1 MNPAHED
8 ILRRHRTD
16 IVKVLDVAHV
26 KDSLIEHGVFS
37 TQLWDEIE
45 KAGGESKREKASR
58 LLDRLPTRGPNAFSC
73 FCEALMAGEYD
84 FLGEQLTEEAEQQHV
99 LESVQARGRR
109 TPSSSHHFFEEVAVN
124 GQAQTMD
131 QSLSGQINNI
141 KKEYRKCL
149 LRGKGVTL
157 VKALNKVIHFKKLRG
172 KRASE
177 QTVTSLK
184 YIKEALKSPSF
195 DESNVSAL
203 TDILDLVEKL
213 KHIRDELQKDGS
225 VHDHVTKLN
234 SMLADGADFSTLYK
248 MTLDIGVDYLRDF
261 GMQGMDAAS
270 KFKFGSV
277 LVLIPY
283 LCDLSEQAV
292 QLTKRRVADRVDNSP
307 SSEAERMEPFSDV
320 VVEGVAMSPYPEQDE
335 VFLPEGQ
342 SSRRSYVDVEGT
354 MMSRLDRASERIG
367 RLEQTQ
373 IRYSQDRDRTSNGIL
388 EEIKKLNSKMD
399 VQALKIDQM
408 DKKIEQQSILLQ
420 QNEDIKAS
428 LFDVSNHLEYI
439 KKALGGQTEKKTV
452 LEAKVSSLEGRV
464 LNLLEQEIDRSKLME
479 EIKGVESEVVEL
491 KEWFQ
496 DGDLYITERLEQMNR
511 HLLDVLL
518 KLERDSLGR
527 QLSTAI
533 DMVEKQLK
541 FKEFTRFARML
552 GFSDQEST
560 KIRSAARDNFG
571 QQKSELLRKWREKN
585 GSNATAKHLEQACR
599 STGLSTLADK
609 ISRISGAPSAAHA
622 VRLPSLTGGQG
633 NPNRPV
639 VRKTSYQELKVVN
652 MDPAHENILQ
662 RNRGRI
668 VKDLNVDRIKDSL
681 IQNGVFTPALW
692 DDIATAGKGIRQ
704 DKASA
709 LMDELP
715 RRGPDAF
722 SCFCESLLTKGY
734 DFLGKPLIEE
744 DSSLG
749 LAARDVHPPSLAYIF
764 TNQCHI

>member
-203 TDILDLVEKL
+203 TDFLGLVEKL

-225 VHDHVTKLN
+225 VPDYVTKLT
-234 SMLADGADFSTLYK
+234 SMLAEGADFSTLYNT
-248 MTLDIGVDYLRDF
+248 TLDIGLDYLRDF

-270 KFKFGSV
+270 KSKFGSV

-292 QLTKRRVADRVDNSP
+292 QLTKRHVADRVDNSP

-342 SSRRSYVDVEGT
+342 SSARSYVDIEGT

-452 LEAKVSSLEGRV
+452 LEAKYYQYNFTDSTHL
-464 LNLLEQEIDRSKLME
+464 
-479 EIKGVESEVVEL
+479 SEVVEL

-609 ISRISGAPSAAHA
+609 ISRISGAPSA
-622 VRLPSLTGGQG
+622 
-633 NPNRPV
+633 
-639 VRKTSYQELKVVN
+639 VVN

-744 DSSLG
+744 DSSLS
-749 LAARDVHPPSLAYIF
+749 LAARDVHPSSLAYIF
-764 TNQCHI
+764 SNQCHI

>member
-26 KDSLIEHGVFS
+26 KDSLIENGVFS
-37 TQLWDEIE
+37 TQLWEEVE
-45 KAGGESKREKASR
+45 KAGGESRREKASR
-58 LLDRLPTRGPNAFSC
+58 LLDRLPTRGPSAFSC

-84 FLGEQLTEEAEQQHV
+84 FLGEQLTAEAEQQHV

-109 TPSSSHHFFEEVAVN
+109 TPSSSHHFFDEAAVN
-124 GQAQTMD
+124 GQTQTMD
-131 QSLSGQINNI
+131 QSLIGQISNI
-141 KKEYRKCL
+141 RKEYRKCL

-157 VKALNKVIHFKKLRG
+157 IKALNKVIHFKKLRG
-172 KRASE
+172 KKASE

-195 DESNVSAL
+195 DESNVSVL

-225 VHDHVTKLN
+225 VPDYVTKLN
-234 SMLADGADFSTLYK
+234 SMLAEGADFSTLHNT
-248 MTLDIGVDYLRDF
+248 TLGFGLDYLRDF
-261 GMQGMDAAS
+261 GMQGMDATT
-270 KFKFGSV
+270 KLKFGSV

-283 LCDLSEQAV
+283 VCDLSLQAV
-292 QLTKRRVADRVDNSP
+292 QLTKRHSSDRVDDSP
-307 SSEAERMEPFSDV
+307 SSEAGKMEPFSDV
-320 VVEGVAMSPYPEQDE
+320 VVEGVAMSPFPEQHDD

-342 SSRRSYVDVEGT
+342 SSARSYRDMEGT
-354 MMSRLDRASERIG
+354 MMSRLDRTSERISQ
-367 RLEQTQ
+367 LEHTQ

-399 VQALKIDQM
+399 IQTLKIDQM
-408 DKKIEQQSILLQ
+408 DKKIEQQSMLLQ
-420 QNEDIKAS
+420 QNEDIKES
-428 LFDVSNHLEYI
+428 LSDVSNHLEYI
-439 KKALGGQTEKKTV
+439 RKALGGQTEKKTV
-452 LEAKVSSLEGRV
+452 LEAKISSLEDRV
-464 LNLLEQEIDRSKLME
+464 WKLLDQEIDRSRLME
-479 EIKGVESEVVEL
+479 EIRGVESEVVEL

-527 QLSTAI
+527 QLSAAI

-541 FKEFTRFARML
+541 FKEFTSFARKL

-599 STGLSTLADK
+599 NTGLSTLADK
-609 ISRISGAPSAAHA
+609 IARISGAPSAAHS
-622 VRLPSLTGGQG
+622 VRLPSLTGGQAT
-633 NPNRPV
+633 PNRIG
-639 VRKTSYQELKVVN
+639 VRKTSYQELKVT
-652 MDPAHENILQ
+652 AS
-662 RNRGRI
+662 RG
-668 VKDLNVDRIKDSL
+668 
-681 IQNGVFTPALW
+681 
-692 DDIATAGKGIRQ
+692 
-704 DKASA
+704 
-709 LMDELP
+709 ELYH
-715 RRGPDAF
+715 
-722 SCFCESLLTKGY
+722 K
-734 DFLGKPLIEE
+734 
-744 DSSLG
+744 
-749 LAARDVHPPSLAYIF
+749 
-764 TNQCHI
+764 

>member
-1 MNPAHED
+1 MNIAHED

-26 KDSLIEHGVFS
+26 KDSLIENGVFS
-37 TQLWDEIE
+37 TQLWEEIE

-73 FCEALMAGEYD
+73 FCEALVAGEYD
-84 FLGEQLTEEAEQQHV
+84 FLGEQLTQEADQQHA
-99 LESVQARGRR
+99 LESIQARGRR
-109 TPSSSHHFFEEVAVN
+109 TPSSSHHYFHEGAVN
-124 GQAQTMD
+124 GQTQTMD
-131 QSLSGQINNI
+131 QSLNGQINNI
-141 KKEYRKCL
+141 RKEYRKCL

-157 VKALNKVIHFKKLRG
+157 TKALNKVIHFKKRGG

-177 QTVTSLK
+177 QTITSLK

-203 TDILDLVEKL
+203 TEILELVEKL

-225 VHDHVTKLN
+225 VPDNVSNLS
-234 SMLADGADFSTLYK
+234 SMLADGADFSTLHN
-248 MTLDIGVDYLRDF
+248 MTLSIGIDYLRDF
-261 GMQGMDAAS
+261 GMQGMDASS
-270 KFKFGSV
+270 KLKFGSV

-292 QLTKRRVADRVDNSP
+292 HLTKRHSSDRVGDSP
-307 SSEAERMEPFSDV
+307 TRKVSERMEPFSDV
-320 VVEGVAMSPYPEQDE
+320 VVEGVAMSPYPEPQDN
-335 VFLPEGQ
+335 VFLPESK
-342 SSRRSYVDVEGT
+342 SSARSYRDMEGT
-354 MMSRLDRASERIG
+354 MMSRLDRASERISQ
-367 RLEQTQ
+367 LEQTQ
-373 IRYSQDRDRTSNGIL
+373 MRFSQDRDRNSNGIL

-399 VQALKIDQM
+399 IQALKIDQM
-408 DKKIEQQSILLQ
+408 DKKIEHQSLLLQ
-420 QNEDIKAS
+420 QNEDIKNS

-439 KKALGGQTEKKTV
+439 RKALGGQTEKKTA
-452 LEAKVSSLEGRV
+452 LEAKVSSLEERV
-464 LNLLEQEIDRSKLME
+464 LNLLDQEIDRSKLIE
-479 EIKGVESEVVEL
+479 EIQGVENEVVEL

-496 DGDLYITERLEQMNR
+496 DGDLFITERLEQMNR

-527 QLSTAI
+527 QLSAAI

-599 STGLSTLADK
+599 NTGLSTLADK
-609 ISRISGAPSAAHA
+609 IARISGAPSAAHS

-633 NPNRPV
+633 NMNRPV
-639 VRKTSYQELKVVN
+639 VRKTSYQELKGGYGIDKLQHGVFRITLSPKPPVGQI
-652 MDPAHENILQ
+652 ILQ
-662 RNRGRI
+662 P
-668 VKDLNVDRIKDSL
+668 S
-681 IQNGVFTPALW
+681 
-692 DDIATAGKGIRQ
+692 
-704 DKASA
+704 AS
-709 LMDELP
+709 P
-715 RRGPDAF
+715 
-722 SCFCESLLTKGY
+722 
-734 DFLGKPLIEE
+734 
-744 DSSLG
+744 
-749 LAARDVHPPSLAYIF
+749 
-764 TNQCHI
+764 